1 MTPPADGPA
10 DDSATARLD
19 AIARELY
26 ALPPEDFTSAR
37 NARAA
42 ASDRALAARVKALR
56 KPTAAAWAVDLLAR
70 EGQLAEALELAGA
83 LREAQD
89 DLDGAELARLSRQR
103 RALVG
108 ALATQAVE
116 LAAERGVSVSGAAR
130 TDIEKTINAAVMD
143 AAAAAAVMTARLV
156 RPLEASGFDAVDVSD
171 AVGGSLP
178 GVPDAPI
185 PSRDDLAERR
195 ARKAAE
201 KALREAER
209 AAGEADRELAKIDAK
224 LEKSRE
230 RADHLRERIDDLRA
244 ELARFEADAER
255 AEAETRRL
263 DDERTDAA
271 ARARSAQRDAE
282 KARAALE

>member
-130 TDIEKTINAAVMD
+130 TDVEKTINAAVMD

-230 RADHLRERIDDLRA
+230 RADHLRERIADLRA
-244 ELARFEADAER
+244 ELARFEADAEK

-263 DDERTDAA
+263 DGERTDAA

-282 KARAALE
+282 KARTALE

>member
-1 MTPPADGPA
+1 VTPPADGPA
-10 DDSATARLD
+10 DGATARLD

-130 TDIEKTINAAVMD
+130 TDVEKTINAAVMD

-178 GVPDAPI
+178 GVPDAPV

-230 RADHLRERIDDLRA
+230 RGDHLRERIDDLRA
-244 ELARFEADAER
+244 ELARFEADAEK
-255 AEAETRRL
+255 AEAEIRRL

-282 KARAALE
+282 KARTALE

>member
-1 MTPPADGPA
+1 MPPPVDEPAA
-10 DDSATARLD
+10 DDAAQLD
-19 AIARELY
+19 AIAVELY
-26 ALPPEDFTSAR
+26 ALPPDDFTSAR

-42 ASDRALAARVKALR
+42 AADRSLAAQVKTLR

-70 EGQLAEALELAGA
+70 DGQLAEALELAGA

-103 RALVG
+103 RALVA
-108 ALATQAVE
+108 ALATQAVD
-116 LAAERGVSVSGAAR
+116 LAAERGVSVSASAR
-130 TDIEKTINAAVMD
+130 ADVEKTINAAVMD

-178 GVPDAPI
+178 GVPDAP
-185 PSRDDLAERR
+185 PPTRDDLAERR
-195 ARKAAE
+195 ARKEAE
-201 KALREAER
+201 RAVREAER

-224 LEKSRE
+224 LTKARE
-230 RADHLRERIDDLRA
+230 RSDHLRERIDDLRA
-244 ELARFEADAER
+244 ELARFEADAEKADR
-255 AEAETRRL
+255 ETQRL

-271 ARARSAQRDAE
+271 ARARSAERDAG
-282 KARAALE
+282 KARKLLE

>member
-89 DLDGAELARLSRQR
+89 DLDGAELTRLSRQR

-130 TDIEKTINAAVMD
+130 TDVEKTINAAVMD

-178 GVPDAPI
+178 GVPDAPV

-230 RADHLRERIDDLRA
+230 RADHLRERIADLRA
-244 ELARFEADAER
+244 ELARFEADAVKAER
-255 AEAETRRL
+255 EAQRL
-263 DDERTDAA
+263 DGDRTEAA
-271 ARARSAQRDAE
+271 ARVHTAERDAE
-282 KARAALE
+282 KARKALQ